1 MRVLITGATGGIG
14 EALAIRLHQE
24 GAELLLQGRNQEKLD
39 DLVNRLGGSQIRV
52 PTITADIN
60 FKEDRQRL
68 VDMAESLNVC
78 TLINNA
84 GVNQFA
90 AFADTDIE
98 RIIQTNV
105 SSTLQLTQL
114 MLPGLLE
121 NRAPR
126 IVNIGSAFGSIG
138 YPGYVA
144 YCAAKHAIKGFSEAL
159 KREYA
164 DTKLQVIFVS
174 PRTTVTDM
182 NAKSAT
188 ELNRV
193 LGVGS
198 DSAETVAKQI
208 VLAMKKGRSRV
219 QLGFAEKMQTIL
231 NVLLPGLVDQAIA
244 KQLPTIKQYLNL
256 EYKNEI
262 SHHNSPTADCESLS
276 HGDVGSGTTTRLG
289 DR

>member
-24 GAELLLQGRNQEKLD
+24 GAELLLQGRNQDKLD
-39 DLVNRLGGSQIRV
+39 CLVKLLGKSKIRV
-52 PTITADIN
+52 PSIRADIDIE
-60 FKEDRQRL
+60 EDRQGL
-68 VDMAESLNVC
+68 VNLARSLNVN

-90 AFADTDIE
+90 FFADTDID
-98 RIIQTNV
+98 RVIQTNV
-105 SSTLQLTQL
+105 SSTLRLTQL
-114 MLPGLLE
+114 MLPFLLE

-164 DTKLQVIFVS
+164 DTELELIYIS
-174 PRTTVTDM
+174 PRATFTDM
-182 NAKSAT
+182 NAEAAN
-188 ELNRV
+188 ELNLA

-198 DSAETVAKQI
+198 DSAEAVARQI
-208 VLAMKKGRSRV
+208 VLAMRKNHCRV
-219 QLGFAEKMQTIL
+219 QLGFAEKIQTKL
-231 NVLLPGLVDQAIA
+231 NGLLPSLVDQAIS
-244 KQLPTIKQYLNL
+244 KQLSIIKHYLNL
-256 EYKNEI
+256 EHKNEI
-262 SHHNSPTADCESLS
+262 SHHNSSTADCESLS
-276 HGDVGSGTTTRLG
+276 YGDVG
-289 DR
+289 